1 MRGVKAKALFDT
13 LADQVAEAKAE
24 TPCITLADIKPVVL
38 INTLANTLV
47 QTESDT
53 LGDTVGS

>member
-13 LADQVAEAKAE
+13 LADQVAEAKAQ

-38 INTLANTLV
+38 INTLV
-47 QTESDT
+47 QMESDT

>member
-1 MRGVKAKALFDT
+1 MRGAKALFDT
-13 LADQVAEAKAE
+13 LADQVAEAEAE